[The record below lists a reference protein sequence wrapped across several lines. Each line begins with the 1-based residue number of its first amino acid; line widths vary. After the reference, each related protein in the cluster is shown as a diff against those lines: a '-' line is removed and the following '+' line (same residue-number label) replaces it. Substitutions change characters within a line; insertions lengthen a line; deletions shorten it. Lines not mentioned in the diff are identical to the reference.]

1 MNNMYDNL
9 LTLQRIKG
17 LTEDVKSRIEK
28 AWTWGLITDEEFK
41 SLMEMDR
48 GEAGSL

>member
-1 MNNMYDNL
+1 MYNNL
-9 LTLQRIKG
+9 LTLKRIKG

-41 SLMEMDR
+41 SLMEMDK
-48 GEAGSL
+48 EDAESL